1 MCQDRFI
8 FVNKNSHVMKK
19 HLILMFTA
27 CLGLQ
32 AMAQQTGSFNSSV
45 TFNGAQR
52 TLANFVPPGYT
63 ASQPHKLI
71 IGLHGMGDNAAN
83 YRNVLIDLLS
93 FPAAFPN
100 TILICPDGGDDQGR
114 DFYVPAGDE
123 QIIEAAINFA
133 RTHYNIDTTEIILQG
148 FSLGGRSALRY
159 GLDHTG
165 RFKALLLNTPAIQG
179 VKEAANN
186 AFFTFNY
193 TAAAALPVYIT
204 IGNDD
209 LLYNELVNR
218 AVAQLVAHNGRV
230 AYRIFAGGH
239 TVPDFRNYPYEDY
252 FGQPF
257 SNGPDAGI
265 YSMDVPERSCNGM
278 IATRVLLQNTGN
290 IAIDSVQLVYGTGN
304 DPDTLSWSGSLAQHQ
319 SAWIDL
325 PAYDGSSLN
334 TGPHDVKV
342 RIIGVNEHIADTFT
356 DFNTMVKPVHVMTD
370 SRTLPYKAGF
380 SSESSLK
387 DWAFHNSGD
396 YILPFGYD
404 ENALYSMNSIFI
416 FNNAGTREEVISPKL
431 NLSSQRNAYLHF
443 NVDYNYVKY
452 TADVF
457 VDTVFADTLE
467 VLVSADCG
475 ATYTSVFRKG
485 GADLSGH
492 REPLLNPLSFQ
503 AMSLPKDESKYRGFT
518 VDLSPF
524 AGQENVAVKFSYISA
539 LGGYIYLDDVV
550 VNTSPV
556 SVKDVAARPSA
567 LQLFPNPTPG
577 GLKVSIAADARIESV
592 KVYDITGREIW
603 RRDGSKVSEQH
614 IDLGDLPAGVYW
626 IRVQTNTDIL
636 KAKFVKQ

>member
-1 MCQDRFI
+1 
-8 FVNKNSHVMKK
+8 MKK

-45 TFNGAQR
+45 TFNGAPR
-52 TLANFVPPGYT
+52 TLANFVPASYT
-63 ASQPHKLI
+63 ATQPHKLI
-71 IGLHGMGDNAAN
+71 IGLHGLGDNAGN
-83 YRNVLIDLLS
+83 YRNALVDLLS
-93 FPAAFPN
+93 FQAAFPN

-114 DFYVPAGDE
+114 NFYVPAGDE

-133 RTHYNIDTTEIILQG
+133 RTNYNIDTTEIILQG
-148 FSLGGRSALRY
+148 FSLGGRSALKY
-159 GLDHTG
+159 GLDHAG

-186 AFFTFNY
+186 ALFTFNY

-209 LLYNELVNR
+209 ALYNEPVNR
-218 AVAQLVAHNGRV
+218 AVAQLVAHSGRV
-230 AYRIFAGGH
+230 AYKVFTGGH
-239 TVPDFRNYPYEDY
+239 TVPDFQNYPYTAY
-252 FGQPF
+252 FDQPF

-265 YSMDVPERSCNGM
+265 YRLDVPERSCEGM
-278 IATRVLLQNTGN
+278 IAASILLQNTGN
-290 IAIDSVQLVYGTGN
+290 IALDSVQLVYGVGN
-304 DPDTLSWSGSLAQHQ
+304 NSDTLKWSGSLAQHQ
-319 SAWIDL
+319 SEWIAL
-325 PAYDGSSLN
+325 PAYNGSGLS
-334 TGPHDVKV
+334 TGPHDIKV
-342 RIIGVNEHIADTFT
+342 RIIGVNEDIADTFT
-356 DFNTMVKPVHVMTD
+356 DFNTMLKPVHIMTD
-370 SRTLPYKAGF
+370 SRTLPYEAGF
-380 SSESSLK
+380 SNENSLK

-396 YILPFGYD
+396 YILPFEYD
-404 ENALYSMNSIFI
+404 EAALYSMNSIFI
-416 FNNAGTREEVISPKL
+416 FDNAGTREEVISPKL

-467 VLVSADCG
+467 VLVSVDCG

-485 GADLSGH
+485 GADLSG
-492 REPLLNPLSFQ
+492 REEPIMNPLSFQ
-503 AMSLPKDESKYRGFT
+503 AMSLPKNESKYRGFT
-518 VDLSPF
+518 IDLSPF

-539 LGGYIYLDDVV
+539 LGGYIYLDDVL

-556 SVKDVAARPSA
+556 SVKDVAAMPSA

-577 GLKVSIAADARIESV
+577 ELKVSIAADARIESV
-592 KVYDITGREIW
+592 KVYNITGREIW
-603 RRDGSKVSEQH
+603 RQDGSKASEQH
-614 IDLGDLPAGVYW
+614 IDLGALPAGVYW
-626 IRVQTNTDIL
+626 IQVQTDADIV